1 MLSINF
7 FYICATSFLTAL
19 MLVPPITRL
28 SVKIGG
34 MDQIDERKVHTH
46 EVSRLG
52 GIAIIFGILF
62 TLVLFADFNRTMKG
76 FLGGLVVI
84 FLTGLVDDLVG
95 ISPLK
100 KLAGQLFASLL
111 AVFVGGIQLVSLGDL
126 IGLGEISLGNFA
138 GAFSVFAIVGVMN
151 AINMIDGLDGLA
163 GGVSAVACV
172 AFGLL
177 ALKTGNNLVL
187 LISVAVLGATLGF
200 MKYNTYP
207 AVIFMGDSGSLV
219 LGYCMGCLSI
229 LLIIFAY
236 ERISPCT
243 PLIIL
248 AIPILDTLMVMGQRV
263 QRGVSI
269 FAPDMSHFH
278 HRLLDLGFGHK
289 ATVLLVYGISYFL
302 ACVAQ
307 LVYGSLDSVLFLG
320 LLVGASLLYGALA
333 WFASHGPPGWLL
345 LARSNQPIRESATY
359 RRIVG
364 MWQVVLVNMKYIVL
378 LILGMGICI
387 GIRGATFQMPMAF
400 ALLALLGVSYAVR
413 SIWANT
419 LLQTALYLSG
429 VFIVFEMETHA
440 RELELFGVSLH
451 LVSHALFFIL
461 LLLVVIK
468 IFIRQRITKLVSS
481 PFEYFIYFVIVF
493 IPLLPENLTAPTH
506 LLTVASKSVI
516 LFAAYKLLLMRQMRR
531 NRKVI
536 LATCLVLFIGAI
548 MNILDN

>member
-1 MLSINF
+1 MLSVSL

-19 MLVPPITRL
+19 MLVPPIARL
-28 SVKIGG
+28 SVRIGG
-34 MDQIDERKVHTH
+34 MDQINERKVHTH

-52 GIAIIFGILF
+52 GIAIIFGILL

-100 KLAGQLFASLL
+100 KLVGQLFAALL
-111 AVFVGGIQLVSLGDL
+111 AVFVGGIQLVELGNL
-126 IGLGEISLGNFA
+126 VGLGEISLGPFA
-138 GAFSVFAIVGVMN
+138 GLFSVFAIVGVMN

-177 ALKTGNNLVL
+177 ALETGNQPVL
-187 LISVAVLGATLGF
+187 LVSVTVLGAILGF

-229 LLIIFAY
+229 LLIIFAH

-243 PLIIL
+243 PLIVL
-248 AIPILDTLMVMGQRV
+248 AIPILDTLMVMFRRGQR
-263 QRGVSI
+263 GASM

-289 ATVLLVYGISYFL
+289 ATVLLVYGISYLL

-307 LVYGSLDSVLFLG
+307 LVYGFPDSVLFWG

-345 LARSNQPIRESATY
+345 LAKSNQPIRESATY

-364 MWQVVLVNMKYIVL
+364 MGQVVLVNMKYVVL
-378 LILGMGICI
+378 LILGLGICI
-387 GIRGATFQMPMAF
+387 GIRGATFQMPIAF
-400 ALLALLGVSYAVR
+400 ALLVLLGVSYAVR
-413 SIWANT
+413 STWANT
-419 LLQTALYLSG
+419 LLQASLYLSG
-429 VFIVFEMETHA
+429 AFIISELEMHA

-451 LVSHALFFIL
+451 LVSHALFFVL

-481 PFEYFIYFVIVF
+481 PFEYFIYFVVVF
-493 IPLLPENLTAPTH
+493 IPMLPENLTAPAH
-506 LLTVASKSVI
+506 LLTVAGKSVI
-516 LFAAYKLLLMRQMRR
+516 LFAAYKLLLMRQIRR
-531 NRKVI
+531 NRKII
-536 LATCLVLFIGAI
+536 LVTCLVLLSGIVAGFSG
-548 MNILDN
+548 N